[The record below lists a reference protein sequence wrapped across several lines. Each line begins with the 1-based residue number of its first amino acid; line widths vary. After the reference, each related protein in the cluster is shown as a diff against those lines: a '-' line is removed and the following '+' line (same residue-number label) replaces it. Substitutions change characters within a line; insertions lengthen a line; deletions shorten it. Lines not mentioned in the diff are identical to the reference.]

1 MLHTSIDSSST
12 QIHKKDTNSCSRLR
26 LILLPWRKLTFCVLT
41 PLLLFASACS
51 ADLPGKGWQWQET
64 PDGKK
69 ALVQHF
75 TDPKGKIV
83 DQKGRLLVTNQPSY
97 DLLILPSEAKDVDG
111 ILQKVSVA
119 LKEEPGQA
127 IVDSDPSKDLLV
139 PYNEAKIDERNNFT
153 ALKEQFEKNRST
165 QPDVPVLIRKNIDRL
180 TMAHLKVHAQAL
192 PGVKIQLRIDNEYH
206 YGDMTAHII
215 GGLPESAKETAGQV
229 FTLQEIPLEKSMPSR
244 TLTLTLDAELQKVAE
259 QAMNHEEKAG
269 AVVVMDVNSGKLLA
283 AISSPGLN
291 MKDFQGGISS
301 KNWKNLFDD
310 PKRPLVNKVLQSLYP
325 PGSTYK
331 MVTAL
336 TGLAKGVITPET
348 TFDCPGHII
357 EGTRRYNC
365 WKKEGHGA
373 VDLKKAMSESC
384 DVYFYQV
391 GKQVGVDALAEYA
404 NKLGLGIKTDVALD
418 YEKSGLAPT
427 KAWRKEK
434 YNENWQDS
442 DTLPLSIGQGFNL
455 ATPLQ
460 ICQMTATIAN
470 GGKRFVP
477 QIVESLNGTY
487 GQVMEPFTA
496 KLAGELLEN
505 EKKHLPMIQ
514 EAMVEAVQ
522 GTNGTASA
530 VHIKGLTIGGKTG
543 TGQVVR
549 PEEYRKLQGEDIP
562 YQYRDHAWFTCYAP
576 ADKPEIA
583 VTVLVEHGQHG
594 SLAIPVAK
602 AVLQK
607 YFAGRIEKQP
617 EMLISGEGQDAIPS
631 TPKK

>member
-1 MLHTSIDSSST
+1 MIDNPIDSSSA
-12 QIHKKDTNSCSRLR
+12 QLHKKDTTSCARQKVA
-26 LILLPWRKLTFCVLT
+26 LLPWRRIACVLT
-41 PLLLFASACS
+41 TLMLFASGCS
-51 ADLPGKGWQWQET
+51 TNQPEQQWQSQKTSE
-64 PDGKK
+64 GKN

-75 TDPKGKIV
+75 TDPKGKTV

-180 TMAHLKVHAQAL
+180 TIAHLKVHAQAL

-206 YGDMTAHII
+206 YGNMAAHII

-229 FTLQEIPLEKSMPSR
+229 FTLQEIPSEKSMPGR
-244 TLTLTLDAELQKVAE
+244 TLTLTMDAELQEVAE
-259 QAMNHEEKAG
+259 QAMNQEEKAG
-269 AVVVMDVNSGKLLA
+269 AVVVMDVSSGKLLA
-283 AISSPGLN
+283 AVSTPGLN

-301 KNWKNLFDD
+301 KNWKDLLDD
-310 PKRPLVNKVLQSLYP
+310 PKHPLVNKVLQSLYP

-336 TGLAKGVITPET
+336 AGLAKGVITPES
-348 TFDCPGHII
+348 TFDCPGHFT
-357 EGTRRYNC
+357 EGTRKFNC
-365 WKKEGHGA
+365 SKKDGHGK
-373 VDLKKAMSESC
+373 VDLKRALSESC

-391 GKQVGVDALAEYA
+391 GSQVGVDALAEYA

-418 YEKSGLAPT
+418 YEKNGLAPT

-434 YNENWQDS
+434 YNEDWQDS

-477 QIVESLNGTY
+477 QIVESIHGTY
-487 GQVMEPFTA
+487 DQVMEPFTT

-522 GTNGTASA
+522 GTQGSSSE
-530 VHIKGLTIGGKTG
+530 VRIKGLTIGGKTG

-549 PEEYRKLQGEDIP
+549 PDEYKKFQGKDIP
-562 YQYRDHAWFTCYAP
+562 YKYRDHAWFTCYAP

-583 VTVLVEHGQHG
+583 VTVLVEHGLHG

-602 AVLQK
+602 AVLEK

-631 TPKK
+631 TSKK